1 MNWKL
6 IPPGGIT
13 SSLRLRVGLLLFLLV
28 VVSMAAEALP
38 LLMVGGRLTLPEP
51 LADFAANPAADA
63 IALLCTILFLA
74 GLLGVVIYRQ
84 VLGPIRRLA
93 LEGAFGGEV
102 TGNEVEVLV
111 GRVRH
116 LLDTMHRTQAQLE
129 ESHETLRQTE
139 KLALVGK
146 LAAGVA
152 HSVRNPLTSVKLRLF
167 SLERS
172 LTLDTQQR
180 EDFEVIA
187 DEIRHLDAIVSN
199 FLEFSRRPKLRM
211 QTVSPSDVVDNT
223 LQLLKHRIESFNV
236 QVQLHRAERLPV
248 VKGDPEQLKEALVNL
263 VLNACEA
270 MGYDGRLDITEER
283 GIINPLGRAVVIRIA
298 DSGPGVPIDR
308 RDDIFQPFFSTKEEG
323 TGLGLPI
330 AKSIFEE
337 HGGWLHLH
345 SAPGRGATF
354 VAVLPALKD
363 DSWLRS

>member
-13 SSLRLRVGLLLFLLV
+13 SSLRLRVGLLLFMLV
-28 VVSMAAEALP
+28 MVSMAAAALP
-38 LLMVGGRLTLPEP
+38 LLMVGGRLRLPEA
-51 LADFAANPAADA
+51 LGDFAANPATDA
-63 IALLCTILFLA
+63 VALLCIILFLA
-74 GLLGVVIYRQ
+74 GLLVVVVYRQ

-93 LEGAFGGEV
+93 LEGSLSGEV

-152 HSVRNPLTSVKLRLF
+152 HSIRNPLTSVKLRLF

-172 LTLDTQQR
+172 LTLDPQQR

-211 QTVSPSDVVDNT
+211 QTISPSDVVDNT

-236 QVQLHRAERLPV
+236 QVQLHRTERLPE

-270 MGYDGRLDITEER
+270 MGYDGRLDIIEER
-283 GIINPLGRAVVIRIA
+283 GIITPLGRAVVIRIA
-298 DSGPGVPIDR
+298 DSGPGVSLDR
-308 RDDIFQPFFSTKEEG
+308 REDIFQPFFSTKEEG

>member
-1 MNWKL
+1 M
-6 IPPGGIT
+6 
-13 SSLRLRVGLLLFLLV
+13 
-28 VVSMAAEALP
+28 
-38 LLMVGGRLTLPEP
+38 
-51 LADFAANPAADA
+51 
-63 IALLCTILFLA
+63 
-74 GLLGVVIYRQ
+74 
-84 VLGPIRRLA
+84 
-93 LEGAFGGEV
+93 
-102 TGNEVEVLV
+102 
-111 GRVRH
+111 
-116 LLDTMHRTQAQLE
+116 
-129 ESHETLRQTE
+129 
-139 KLALVGK
+139 
-146 LAAGVA
+146 
-152 HSVRNPLTSVKLRLF
+152 
-167 SLERS
+167 
-172 LTLDTQQR
+172 
-180 EDFEVIA
+180 
-187 DEIRHLDAIVSN
+187 
-199 FLEFSRRPKLRM
+199 
-211 QTVSPSDVVDNT
+211 
-223 LQLLKHRIESFNV
+223 
-236 QVQLHRAERLPV
+236 